1 MASPTLREIARR
13 GIDVRG
19 AGHAEIA
26 FPFVALVPLV
36 LETLL
41 SIYCGFVYEIDV
53 GVVPLWLIHSI
64 TVAARLGLLLLL
76 WQKPRD
82 ERCFILKMMSKI
94 VAVYLTICCPLL
106 AFWEAERS
114 NFGQYR
120 RWFPLPLTVYT
131 SMFGLACA
139 LLALGFLSCRSHPEC
154 NRFLFRNWFHVWQGS
169 E

>member
-106 AFWEAERS
+106 AFWKLSGA
-114 NFGQYR
+114 
-120 RWFPLPLTVYT
+120 T
-131 SMFGLACA
+131 S
-139 LLALGFLSCRSHPEC
+139 
-154 NRFLFRNWFHVWQGS
+154 GS
-169 E
+169 IDGGSRCP